1 MMNSMMRNMM
11 GGMLDPFDLMTPA
24 SALALTPPGYSQ
36 SIHHHQHRAL
46 PSTVQSMS
54 MHSTPYSGFSSFSS
68 SVVTMTSDGRGQPLV
83 YEETSSSTIA
93 PGGVRETKRTVRDS
107 WTGRQEMQVGHHIQD
122 KAHLVKKSRNAY
134 TGQLEEEEDFVNVE
148 EDDVDRFEQE
158 WQQRARGGRTGRY
171 LSLQGSQPA
180 SSSSGVTIEE
190 VEDDEAPP
198 QRLALPAPPSATA
211 GPSTSH
217 RYDDTNSHRYD
228 ETNHRRSSSRDRKSY
243 KRDKKPYSR
252 KGHRDSK

>member
-1 MMNSMMRNMM
+1 M

-36 SIHHHQHRAL
+36 SIHQHHHQHQHRAL

-54 MHSTPYSGFSSFSS
+54 MHSTPYLVTPGFSSFSS

-180 SSSSGVTIEE
+180 SSYNATNANYANGVTIEE
-190 VEDDEAPP
+190 VQDDEEAPP
-198 QRLALPAPPSATA
+198 QRLALPAPPSAAA
-211 GPSTSH
+211 GASTS
-217 RYDDTNSHRYD
+217 RRYD
-228 ETNHRRSSSRDRKSY
+228 ENHRRSTSRDRKSH

>member
-11 GGMLDPFDLMTPA
+11 GGMLDPFDLTTPA
-24 SALALTPPGYSQ
+24 SALALTPPGFSQ

-54 MHSTPYSGFSSFSS
+54 MHSTPFSGFSSFSS

-148 EDDVDRFEQE
+148 EDEVDRFEQE
-158 WQQRARGGRTGRY
+158 WQQRARGGRTARY

-180 SSSSGVTIEE
+180 SSSNGVTIEE
-190 VEDDEAPP
+190 VEDDEEATP
-198 QRLALPAPPSATA
+198 QTLALPAPPSAAA
-211 GPSTSH
+211 GPSTS
-217 RYDDTNSHRYD
+217 RRYD
-228 ETNHRRSSSRDRKSY
+228 ENDRRSSSRDRKSY
-243 KRDKKPYSR
+243 KRDRKPYSR